1 MEYTKPEL
9 VLTGQAESLVLGH
22 TGHPRSDPGGSPA
35 DPSLNSALE
44 FED

>member
-9 VLTGQAESLVLGH
+9 VLTGQGESLVLGAPGPN
-22 TGHPRSDPGGSPA
+22 TSDPGPV
-35 DPSLNSALE
+35 NSRFASDLE

>member
-9 VLTGQAESLVLGH
+9 VLTGQAESLVLGSM
-22 TGHPRSDPGGSPA
+22 GSGGDP
-35 DPSLNSALE
+35 NSFPTSSRFAPDLE